1 MKDGFRQTMSWLHTW
16 SGLVVGWLLFAIFV
30 TGTLAYFRPE
40 ITQWMQPELPR
51 EGTTAQHAE
60 AAQRYLQDV
69 APVAQ
74 SWFIS
79 LPDEREAQLR
89 VFWRELGP
97 DGRFQRERL
106 DPIDGEPTSARD
118 TMGGD
123 FFYRFHFELAMPN
136 PWGRYLVGVCAMFML
151 MAIITGI
158 VTHKKIFKEFFTF
171 RPRKGQRSWL
181 DFHNASSV
189 LALPFHLMI
198 TYTGLITLM
207 LLYMPWGVEIAY
219 DGYSGALFSEA
230 FPQQQVEPAEVRAPL
245 ASLAP
250 MVAQA
255 EARWGQEANVS
266 RINVQYPGDS
276 NATVTLQRGPGQG
289 LSHETDKLRF
299 AGASGELLG
308 DSGALAPAAS
318 TRQLLYGLHVARFA
332 PELLRWLF
340 FVSGL
345 SGCLMVATGLVLWTV
360 KRRPQQL
367 KSGHV
372 PLGHALI
379 EHLNVAAIAGLPL
392 AITAFFHANRLLP
405 VDMAQRADWEVRI
418 FLACWLAA
426 LIHALL
432 RAPRPAWIEQLLAS
446 AIGCLALPVVN
457 LLTTGDH
464 LPAAL
469 MRGDGVAVGF
479 DLIVLACGA
488 ALALVARAV
497 HRRGTEAVPA
507 QEPQSTRRSS
517 TALTNAEARPG

>member
-1 MKDGFRQTMSWLHTW
+1 MKEGFRQAMAWLHTW

-51 EGTTAQHAE
+51 EGSTEQHTE
-60 AAQRYLQDV
+60 AAERYLREV

-74 SWFIS
+74 SWIIS
-79 LPDEREAQLR
+79 LPDGREPQLR
-89 VFWRELGP
+89 VFWRELGAS
-97 DGRFQRERL
+97 GRFERELL
-106 DPIDGEPTSARD
+106 DPLSGEPTSARD
-118 TMGGD
+118 TMGGN

-136 PWGRYLVGVCAMFML
+136 PWGRYLVGLCAMFML
-151 MAIITGI
+151 VAIITGI

-181 DFHNASSV
+181 DFHNVSSV

-207 LLYMPWGVEIAY
+207 LLYMPSAVELAY
-219 DGYSGALFSEA
+219 DGDRGALFSEA
-230 FPQQQVEPAEVRAPL
+230 FPQQELEPAEVRAPL
-245 ASLAP
+245 APLAP
-250 MVAQA
+250 IVAQA
-255 EARWGQEANVS
+255 EARWGQDASIS
-266 RINVQYPGDS
+266 RIDVQYPGDQ
-276 NATVTLQRGPGQG
+276 NASVTLQRGPGQG
-289 LSHETDKLRF
+289 LSHETDKVRF
-299 AGASGELLG
+299 DGVSGELLG

-318 TRQLLYGLHVARFA
+318 TRQFLYGLHVARFA

-345 SGCLMVATGLVLWTV
+345 TGCLMIATGLVLWTV
-360 KRRPQQL
+360 KRRPQHL
-367 KSGHV
+367 KSGRL
-372 PLGHALI
+372 PFGHALV
-379 EHLNVAAIAGLPL
+379 EGLNVAVVAGLPL
-392 AITAFFHANRLLP
+392 AIAVFFHANRLLP
-405 VDMAQRADWEVRI
+405 VGIAQRADWEVRV

-432 RAPRPAWIEQLLAS
+432 RAPRQAWIEQLVAG
-446 AIGCLALPVVN
+446 AIGYLLLPMVN

-479 DLIVLACGA
+479 DLTALACGT

-497 HRRGTEAVPA
+497 YRRGKTVPA
-507 QEPQSTRRSS
+507 QEPRQADGPS
-517 TALTNAEARPG
+517 TAMTNADAQTG

>member
-1 MKDGFRQTMSWLHTW
+1 MKEGFRQAMAWLHTW

-30 TGTLAYFRPE
+30 TGTLTYFRPE
-40 ITQWMQPELPR
+40 ITQWMQPELST
-51 EGTTAQHAE
+51 EGNTAQHAE
-60 AAQRYLQDV
+60 AAERYLRDV

-97 DGRFQRERL
+97 NGRFQRERL
-106 DPIDGEPTSARD
+106 DPISGEPTSARD

-151 MAIITGI
+151 VAIITGI

-181 DFHNASSV
+181 DFHNVSSV

-207 LLYMPWGVEIAY
+207 LLYMPSAVEVAY
-219 DGYSGALFSEA
+219 GGDSSALFSEA
-230 FPQQQVEPAEVRAPL
+230 FPQQQGELAGERAPL
-245 ASLAP
+245 AALAP

-255 EARWGQEANVS
+255 EARWGPEAGVS
-266 RINVQYPGDS
+266 RINVQYPGNQ
-276 NATVTLQRGPGQG
+276 NASVALQRGPGQG
-289 LSHETDKLRF
+289 LSHETDKLHF
-299 AGASGELLG
+299 DGVSGELLG
-308 DSGALAPAAS
+308 ESGALAPAAT
-318 TRQLLYGLHVARFA
+318 TRQLLYGLHIARFA

-345 SGCLMVATGLVLWTV
+345 TGCLMVATGLVLWTV
-360 KRRPQQL
+360 KRRPQHL
-367 KSGHV
+367 KSGRL
-372 PLGHALI
+372 PFGLALV
-379 EHLNVAAIAGLPL
+379 ERLNVAVIAGLPL
-392 AITAFFHANRLLP
+392 AIAVFFHANRLLP
-405 VDMAQRADWEVRI
+405 LDMAQRADWEVRV

-432 RAPRPAWIEQLLAS
+432 RAPRQAWIEQLVA
-446 AIGCLALPVVN
+446 AAVGCMTLPVVN
-457 LLTTGDH
+457 LLKTGDH

-479 DLIVLACGA
+479 DLIVLACGTA
-488 ALALVARAV
+488 FALVARAV
-497 HRRGTEAVPA
+497 YRRGRTVPA
-507 QEPQSTRRSS
+507 HAPRQAGGPSTVMS
-517 TALTNAEARPG
+517 NADAQTG

>member
-1 MKDGFRQTMSWLHTW
+1 MKDGFRQAMAWLHTW

-51 EGTTAQHAE
+51 EGSTAQHAT
-60 AAQRYLQDV
+60 AAERYLRDV
-69 APVAQ
+69 APVAR
-74 SWFIS
+74 SWIIS
-79 LPDEREAQLR
+79 LPDEREPQLR

-97 DGRFQRERL
+97 DGRFERELL
-106 DPIDGEPTSARD
+106 DPISGKRTSARD

-136 PWGRYLVGVCAMFML
+136 PWGRYLVGICAMFML
-151 MAIITGI
+151 VAIITGI

-207 LLYMPWGVEIAY
+207 LLYMPWGVEVAY
-219 DGYSGALFSEA
+219 DGDSGALFAEA
-230 FPQQQVEPAEVRAPL
+230 FPQQQVEPAEVRLPL
-245 ASLAP
+245 APLAP
-250 MVAQA
+250 MVARA
-255 EARWGQEANVS
+255 EARWGQEASVS
-266 RINVQYPGDS
+266 RIDVQYPGDR

-308 DSGALAPAAS
+308 DSGALAPAAT

-332 PELLRWLF
+332 PELLRWFF

-345 SGCLMVATGLVLWTV
+345 TGCLMIATGLVLWTV

-367 KSGHV
+367 KSGGV
-372 PLGHALI
+372 AFGHALV
-379 EHLNVAAIAGLPL
+379 ERLNVAAIAGLPL
-392 AITAFFHANRLLP
+392 AIIAFFHANRLLP
-405 VDMAQRADWEVRI
+405 VDMAQRADWEVRV
-418 FLACWLAA
+418 FLICWLAT
-426 LIHALL
+426 LIHALM
-432 RAPRPAWIEQLLAS
+432 RTPRRAWIEQLLAA

-497 HRRGTEAVPA
+497 LQRSKAVPV
-507 QEPQSTRRSS
+507 QEPQSTRRPS
-517 TALTNAEARPG
+517 TALTNAGARPG